1 MNPKYKLSPEQKI
14 ELIKILKTRFEKNPK
29 RHDNIKWEDVQKKL
43 ESNPEKLWSLN
54 EMERTE
60 GEPDV
65 VGYDEKSNQEF
76 YTQESLLE
84 KFEEHDCGD
93 FQG

>member
-43 ESNPEKLWSLN
+43 EFNPEKLWSLN
-54 EMERTE
+54 EMEPKASRMLWDTI
-60 GEPDV
+60 
-65 VGYDEKSNQEF
+65 KNQIKNF
-76 YTQESLLE
+76 TLRKVY
-84 KFEEHDCGD
+84 
-93 FQG
+93 

>member
-43 ESNPEKLWSLN
+43 ESNPE
-54 EMERTE
+54 T
-60 GEPDV
+60 V
-65 VGYDEKSNQEF
+65 VSQRNGKNRRRARC
-76 YTQESLLE
+76 
-84 KFEEHDCGD
+84 CGLR
-93 FQG
+93 